1 MCPPTSLAGA
11 GTEEH
16 PPHHHAP
23 LLGRF
28 GAAGVQ
34 FTGCVL
40 QGLMNLQ
47 ELDTGEEYCGYKHP
61 SPPERYRSLQGLFF
75 EVPAVMQGLW
85 RATGAG
91 NSVVEV
97 CFLDSGW
104 GFLIN
109 PNILS
114 QEAFPKGLS
123 TTGRLLLGW
132 GKPKA
137 AHAKRWFS
145 FFPS

>member
-1 MCPPTSLAGA
+1 MRKIVGTSILPP
-11 GTEEH
+11 
-16 PPHHHAP
+16 
-23 LLGRF
+23 
-28 GAAGVQ
+28 
-34 FTGCVL
+34 
-40 QGLMNLQ
+40 
-47 ELDTGEEYCGYKHP
+47 K
-61 SPPERYRSLQGLFF
+61 RYRSLQGLFF

-91 NSVVEV
+91 NSIVEA

-104 GFLIN
+104 EFPIN

-114 QEAFPKGLS
+114 EEALLKGLS